1 MPLPLTSLST
11 GVVLPAND
19 ADRLAGAK
27 ELEKQ
32 SMENFI
38 SLRIQ
43 SNEISFWDP
52 IQTLKINSFQIK
64 VNNQKEKMTSVSADR
79 ELISRP
85 LVAVKTRDVDLKEV
99 LSYELC
105 AVPIAVAHPDG
116 SLSKTTK
123 SALMSILESEATCSQ
138 SLPSSPL
145 PTATPLIQME
155 KSAGCTIFGEL
166 CLKYENILTTTLRC
180 NSCSRVDLLFDQYRE
195 ISIKQR
201 ERTKR
206 ESSVLTVNI
215 YNGSTPVPKQWT
227 KFILNPKIKGNL
239 AESLCVFLSESLPTR
254 LDASQKVVLAGGF
267 KEGMKTVSVSKNSTV
282 VEPDLISDNEEA
294 DTRLL
299 LQAKNAAI
307 THPKVVIQS
316 PDIDVVILS
325 VAHFEDLQ
333 C

>member
-1 MPLPLTSLST
+1 MP
-11 GVVLPAND
+11 
-19 ADRLAGAK
+19 
-27 ELEKQ
+27 
-32 SMENFI
+32 
-38 SLRIQ
+38 
-43 SNEISFWDP
+43 
-52 IQTLKINSFQIK
+52 
-64 VNNQKEKMTSVSADR
+64 
-79 ELISRP
+79 
-85 LVAVKTRDVDLKEV
+85 
-99 LSYELC
+99 
-105 AVPIAVAHPDG
+105 
-116 SLSKTTK
+116 
-123 SALMSILESEATCSQ
+123 ILESEATCSQ

-145 PTATPLIQME
+145 PTAMPLIQMV
-155 KSAGCTIFGEL
+155 KSAGCTTFGEL

-201 ERTKR
+201 QRTKR
-206 ESSVLTVNI
+206 ESSALTVNI

-227 KFILNPKIKGNL
+227 KFISNPKNKESL